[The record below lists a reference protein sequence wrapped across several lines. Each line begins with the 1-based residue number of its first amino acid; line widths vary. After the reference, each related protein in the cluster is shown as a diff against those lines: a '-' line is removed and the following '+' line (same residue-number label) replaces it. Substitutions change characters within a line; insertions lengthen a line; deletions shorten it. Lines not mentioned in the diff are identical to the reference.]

1 MLYYTVL
8 HDVILSM
15 LSDQLAVPTAPI
27 VARKTHLGPGWAALG
42 FALGAHVVL
51 LCLLLQRQPAL
62 PVALPVRPIEVT
74 LDVTSPDA
82 TVPLAIPAA
91 APTPALSASDPE
103 PKPALPQPAESVPDA
118 APPPPAAAV
127 PDVAVRRADSP
138 ATPQQPPAPPL
149 TPPTPARHVLV
160 KSVARGA
167 ATPTVRAR
175 KAGPE
180 PDAAPSPASGA
191 PPAPSAPPAQAAPA
205 LQQAPSPE
213 AIGGWRS
220 ALSAWLQGHRSYPDA
235 ARRDGVEGRV
245 VVRFTI
251 DSAGLVIA
259 VVVVGSSGSAVL
271 DEAAQA
277 LLRGAH
283 LPAPPTLDHLSI
295 TLPINYALAR

>member
-1 MLYYTVL
+1 M
-8 HDVILSM
+8 
-15 LSDQLAVPTAPI
+15 
-27 VARKTHLGPGWAALG
+27 
-42 FALGAHVVL
+42 
-51 LCLLLQRQPAL
+51 
-62 PVALPVRPIEVT
+62 T

-82 TVPLAIPAA
+82 TVPLAIPGA
-91 APTPALSASDPE
+91 APIPAPPDPVPPASDPE
-103 PKPALPQPAESVPDA
+103 QNPLQPHPAESVPDA
-118 APPPPAAAV
+118 APPPAAAV

-149 TPPTPARHVLV
+149 TPPTPVRHVLV
-160 KSVARGA
+160 KSVARRA

-191 PPAPSAPPAQAAPA
+191 PPAPSALRAQAAPA

-220 ALSAWLQGHRSYPDA
+220 ALSAWLQGHRSYPNA
-235 ARRDGVEGRV
+235 ARRDGAEGRV

-251 DSAGLVIA
+251 DSAGLVTA